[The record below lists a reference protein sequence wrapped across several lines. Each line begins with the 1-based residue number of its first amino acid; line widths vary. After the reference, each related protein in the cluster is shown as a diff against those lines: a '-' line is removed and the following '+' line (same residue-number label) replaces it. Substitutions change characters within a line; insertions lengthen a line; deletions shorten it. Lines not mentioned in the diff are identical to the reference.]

1 MLYVA
6 TGKLQ
11 RRAFW
16 LIAEEAVMGTK
27 KIYVDDHNRELSAHG
42 TETFP
47 VTVNHDDL
55 WMFEGRNVPIHWHNE
70 IEFCLPRKGTAVCQ
84 IYQESYT
91 IPAGSAILIGS
102 NVPHSCHS
110 LTGESVLYS
119 SIIAAP
125 EFISGEIGGDVE
137 RKCMRPFLEGS
148 AGPCIRIDGTGAD
161 RTEADRTEVDRTGA
175 DRTEADRTGAESR
188 RLLQMLDEI
197 DRLYTEKPLCH
208 ELRIKGLLCE
218 ILAALLS
225 EAYRNPANKR
235 LQSVPA
241 SSAELERLQLTLD
254 YLHQHYDSVVSLQEL
269 SDLTHLSREACCR
282 SFRRM
287 TGKSITEYLQEYR
300 VTQSLPLIRSG
311 RYSISQVAELCGF
324 SNASRFAAAF
334 RKRMGINPGHYLKE
348 GCV

>member
-1 MLYVA
+1 MLCVA

-16 LIAEEAVMGTK
+16 LVAEEAVMGTK

-137 RKCMRPFLEGS
+137 RKCMRSFLEGS
-148 AGPCIRIDGTGAD
+148 AGPCIRIDG
-161 RTEADRTEVDRTGA
+161 TGA

-218 ILAALLS
+218 ILAALLP

-334 RKRMGINPGHYLKE
+334 RKRMGVNPGHYLKE

>member
-1 MLYVA
+1 MLYMA

-16 LIAEEAVMGTK
+16 LVAEEAVMGTK

-148 AGPCIRIDGTGAD
+148 AGPCIRIDGD
-161 RTEADRTEVDRTGA
+161 EADGTESNGI
-175 DRTEADRTGAESR
+175 GAESR

-218 ILAALLS
+218 ILAALLP

-235 LQSVPA
+235 LQSVHA

-269 SDLTHLSREACCR
+269 ADLTHLSREACCR

-334 RKRMGINPGHYLKE
+334 RKRMGINPGHYHKE
-348 GCV
+348 GCG

>member
-1 MLYVA
+1 MLCVA

-11 RRAFW
+11 RRPFW

-110 LTGESVLYS
+110 LTGECVLYS

-161 RTEADRTEVDRTGA
+161 RTEA
-175 DRTEADRTGAESR
+175 ESR

-218 ILAALLS
+218 ILAALLP

-269 SDLTHLSREACCR
+269 ADLTHLSREACCR

>member
-1 MLYVA
+1 MLYMA

-16 LIAEEAVMGTK
+16 LVAEEAVMGTK
-27 KIYVDDHNRELSAHG
+27 KIYVDDHNRELSVHG

-148 AGPCIRIDGTGAD
+148 AGPCIRIDGG
-161 RTEADRTEVDRTGA
+161 EADGTESNGI
-175 DRTEADRTGAESR
+175 GAESR

-218 ILAALLS
+218 ILAALLP

-269 SDLTHLSREACCR
+269 ADLTHLSREACCR

-334 RKRMGINPGHYLKE
+334 RKRMGINPGHYHKE
-348 GCV
+348 GCG

>member
-1 MLYVA
+1 
-6 TGKLQ
+6 
-11 RRAFW
+11 
-16 LIAEEAVMGTK
+16 MGTK

-148 AGPCIRIDGTGAD
+148 AGPCIRIDGTGA
-161 RTEADRTEVDRTGA
+161 
-175 DRTEADRTGAESR
+175 ESK

-218 ILAALLS
+218 ILAALLP
-225 EAYRNPANKR
+225 EAYRNPENKR

-269 SDLTHLSREACCR
+269 ADLTHLSREACCR

>member
-1 MLYVA
+1 MLCVA

-11 RRAFW
+11 RRPFW

-161 RTEADRTEVDRTGA
+161 RTGV
-175 DRTEADRTGAESR
+175 DRTGAESR

-218 ILAALLS
+218 ILAALLP
-225 EAYRNPANKR
+225 EAYRNPENKR

-269 SDLTHLSREACCR
+269 ADLTHLSREACCR

>member
-1 MLYVA
+1 MLCVA

-11 RRAFW
+11 RRPFW

-148 AGPCIRIDGTGAD
+148 AGPCIRIDGTG
-161 RTEADRTEVDRTGA
+161 V

-188 RLLQMLDEI
+188 WLLQMLDEI

-218 ILAALLS
+218 ILAALLP
-225 EAYRNPANKR
+225 EAYRNPENKR

-269 SDLTHLSREACCR
+269 ADLTHLSREACCR

-348 GCV
+348 GCG

>member
-1 MLYVA
+1 MLCVA

-16 LIAEEAVMGTK
+16 LVAEEAVMGTK

-161 RTEADRTEVDRTGA
+161 RTEADRT
-175 DRTEADRTGAESR
+175 GAESR

-218 ILAALLS
+218 ILAALLP

-334 RKRMGINPGHYLKE
+334 RKRMGVNPGHYLKE
-348 GCV
+348 GCG

>member
-1 MLYVA
+1 
-6 TGKLQ
+6 
-11 RRAFW
+11 
-16 LIAEEAVMGTK
+16 MGTK

-137 RKCMRPFLEGS
+137 RKCMRSFLEGS
-148 AGPCIRIDGTGAD
+148 AGPCIRIDG
-161 RTEADRTEVDRTGA
+161 TGA

-218 ILAALLS
+218 ILAALLP

-334 RKRMGINPGHYLKE
+334 RKRMGVNPGHYLKE
-348 GCV
+348 GCG

>member
-161 RTEADRTEVDRTGA
+161 RTGV
-175 DRTEADRTGAESR
+175 DRTGAESR

-218 ILAALLS
+218 ILAALLP

-334 RKRMGINPGHYLKE
+334 RKRMGVNPGHYLKE

>member
-1 MLYVA
+1 
-6 TGKLQ
+6 
-11 RRAFW
+11 
-16 LIAEEAVMGTK
+16 
-27 KIYVDDHNRELSAHG
+27 
-42 TETFP
+42 
-47 VTVNHDDL
+47 
-55 WMFEGRNVPIHWHNE
+55 
-70 IEFCLPRKGTAVCQ
+70 
-84 IYQESYT
+84 
-91 IPAGSAILIGS
+91 
-102 NVPHSCHS
+102 
-110 LTGESVLYS
+110 
-119 SIIAAP
+119 
-125 EFISGEIGGDVE
+125 
-137 RKCMRPFLEGS
+137 MRPFLEGS
-148 AGPCIRIDGTGAD
+148 AGPCIRINGTGAD
-161 RTEADRTEVDRTGA
+161 RTEADRTG
-175 DRTEADRTGAESR
+175 ADRTGAESR

-218 ILAALLS
+218 ILAALLP

-269 SDLTHLSREACCR
+269 ADLTHLSREACCR

>member
-1 MLYVA
+1 MLYMA

-11 RRAFW
+11 RRAFG
-16 LIAEEAVMGTK
+16 LVAEEAVMGTK
-27 KIYVDDHNRELSAHG
+27 KIYMDDHNRELSAHG

-55 WMFEGRNVPIHWHNE
+55 WMFEGR
-70 IEFCLPRKGTAVCQ
+70 
-84 IYQESYT
+84 
-91 IPAGSAILIGS
+91 

-148 AGPCIRIDGTGAD
+148 AGPCIRIDGG
-161 RTEADRTEVDRTGA
+161 EADGTESNGI
-175 DRTEADRTGAESR
+175 GAESR

-197 DRLYTEKPLCH
+197 DRHYTEKPLCH

-218 ILAALLS
+218 ILAALLP

-235 LQSVPA
+235 LQSVSA

-269 SDLTHLSREACCR
+269 ADLTHLSREACCR

-334 RKRMGINPGHYLKE
+334 RKRMGINPGHYHKE
-348 GCV
+348 GCG

>member
-1 MLYVA
+1 MLHMA

-16 LIAEEAVMGTK
+16 LVAEEAVMGTK

-148 AGPCIRIDGTGAD
+148 AGPCIRIDGG
-161 RTEADRTEVDRTGA
+161 EADGTKSNGI
-175 DRTEADRTGAESR
+175 GAESR

-218 ILAALLS
+218 ILAALLP

-269 SDLTHLSREACCR
+269 ADLTHLSREACCR

-300 VTQSLPLIRSG
+300 VTRSLPLIRSG

-334 RKRMGINPGHYLKE
+334 RKRMGINPGHYHKE
-348 GCV
+348 GCG

>member
-1 MLYVA
+1 MLYMA

-16 LIAEEAVMGTK
+16 LVAEEAVMGTK

-148 AGPCIRIDGTGAD
+148 AGPCIRIDGG
-161 RTEADRTEVDRTGA
+161 EADGTESNGI
-175 DRTEADRTGAESR
+175 GAEFR

-218 ILAALLS
+218 ILAALLP

-235 LQSVPA
+235 LQSVSA

-269 SDLTHLSREACCR
+269 ADLTHLSREACCR
-282 SFRRM
+282 NFRRM

-334 RKRMGINPGHYLKE
+334 RKRMGINPGHYHKE
-348 GCV
+348 GCG

>member
-1 MLYVA
+1 MLYMA

-16 LIAEEAVMGTK
+16 LVAEEAVMGTK

-148 AGPCIRIDGTGAD
+148 AGPCIRIDGGEADGTESNGIGAD
-161 RTEADRTEVDRTGA
+161 GTESNGIGSEP
-175 DRTEADRTGAESR
+175 R

-218 ILAALLS
+218 ILAALLP

-269 SDLTHLSREACCR
+269 ADLTHLSREACCR

-334 RKRMGINPGHYLKE
+334 RKRMGINPGHYHKE
-348 GCV
+348 GCG

>member
-1 MLYVA
+1 MLYMA

-16 LIAEEAVMGTK
+16 LVAEEAVMGTK

-91 IPAGSAILIGS
+91 IPAGSALLIGS

-148 AGPCIRIDGTGAD
+148 AGPCIRIDGG
-161 RTEADRTEVDRTGA
+161 EADGTESNGIGT
-175 DRTEADRTGAESR
+175 ESR

-218 ILAALLS
+218 ILAALLP

-269 SDLTHLSREACCR
+269 ADLTHLSREACCR

-324 SNASRFAAAF
+324 SNASRFAAVF
-334 RKRMGINPGHYLKE
+334 RKRMGINPGHYHKE
-348 GCV
+348 GCG

>member
-1 MLYVA
+1 MLYMA

-11 RRAFW
+11 RRAFR

-91 IPAGSAILIGS
+91 IPAGSALLIGS

-148 AGPCIRIDGTGAD
+148 AGPCIRIDGGEADGTESNGIGAD
-161 RTEADRTEVDRTGA
+161 GTESNGI
-175 DRTEADRTGAESR
+175 GAESR

-218 ILAALLS
+218 ILAALLP

-269 SDLTHLSREACCR
+269 ADLTHLSREACCR

-334 RKRMGINPGHYLKE
+334 RKRMGINPGHYHKE
-348 GCV
+348 GCG

>member
-1 MLYVA
+1 MLYMA

-16 LIAEEAVMGTK
+16 LVAEEAVMGIK

-148 AGPCIRIDGTGAD
+148 AGPCIRIDGGEADGTESNGIGAD
-161 RTEADRTEVDRTGA
+161 GTESNGI
-175 DRTEADRTGAESR
+175 GAESR

-218 ILAALLS
+218 ILAALLP

-269 SDLTHLSREACCR
+269 ADLTHLSREACCR

-334 RKRMGINPGHYLKE
+334 RKRMGINPGHYHKE
-348 GCV
+348 GCG

>member
-1 MLYVA
+1 MLCVA

-137 RKCMRPFLEGS
+137 RKCMRPFLEGR
-148 AGPCIRIDGTGAD
+148 AGPCIRIDG
-161 RTEADRTEVDRTGA
+161 TGA

-218 ILAALLS
+218 ILAALLP
-225 EAYRNPANKR
+225 EAYRNPENKR

-269 SDLTHLSREACCR
+269 ADLTHLSREACCR

-348 GCV
+348 GCG

>member
-1 MLYVA
+1 MLYMA

-16 LIAEEAVMGTK
+16 LVAEEAVMGTK

-148 AGPCIRIDGTGAD
+148 AGPCIRINGGEADGTESNGIG
-161 RTEADRTEVDRTGA
+161 V
-175 DRTEADRTGAESR
+175 ESR

-218 ILAALLS
+218 ILAALLP

-269 SDLTHLSREACCR
+269 ADLTHLSREACCR

-334 RKRMGINPGHYLKE
+334 RKRMGINPGHYHKE
-348 GCV
+348 GCG

>member
-42 TETFP
+42 TGTFP

-161 RTEADRTEVDRTGA
+161 RTGV
-175 DRTEADRTGAESR
+175 DRTGAESR

-218 ILAALLS
+218 ILAALLP

-334 RKRMGINPGHYLKE
+334 RKRMGVNPGHYLKE
-348 GCV
+348 GCG

>member
-1 MLYVA
+1 MFYMA

-16 LIAEEAVMGTK
+16 LVAEEAVMGTK

-148 AGPCIRIDGTGAD
+148 AGPCIRIDGGEADGTESNGIGAD
-161 RTEADRTEVDRTGA
+161 GTESNGI
-175 DRTEADRTGAESR
+175 GAEPR

-218 ILAALLS
+218 ILAALLP

-269 SDLTHLSREACCR
+269 ADLTHLSREACCR

-334 RKRMGINPGHYLKE
+334 RKRMGINPGHYHKE
-348 GCV
+348 GCG

>member
-1 MLYVA
+1 MLYMA

-11 RRAFW
+11 RRA
-16 LIAEEAVMGTK
+16 LGLVAEEAVMGTK

-55 WMFEGRNVPIHWHNE
+55 WMFEGR
-70 IEFCLPRKGTAVCQ
+70 
-84 IYQESYT
+84 
-91 IPAGSAILIGS
+91 

-148 AGPCIRIDGTGAD
+148 AGPCIRIDGG
-161 RTEADRTEVDRTGA
+161 EADGTESNGI
-175 DRTEADRTGAESR
+175 GAESR

-218 ILAALLS
+218 ILAALLP

-235 LQSVPA
+235 LQSVSA

-269 SDLTHLSREACCR
+269 ADLTHLSREACCR

-334 RKRMGINPGHYLKE
+334 RKRMGINPGHYHKE
-348 GCV
+348 GCG

>member
-1 MLYVA
+1 MLCVA

-11 RRAFW
+11 KRPFW

-161 RTEADRTEVDRTGA
+161 RTEADRT
-175 DRTEADRTGAESR
+175 GAESR

-218 ILAALLS
+218 ILAALLP

-269 SDLTHLSREACCR
+269 ADLTHLSREVCCR

>member
-1 MLYVA
+1 MLYMA

-16 LIAEEAVMGTK
+16 LVAEEAVMGTK

-91 IPAGSAILIGS
+91 IPAGSALLIGS

-148 AGPCIRIDGTGAD
+148 AGPCIRIDGGEADGTESNGIGAD
-161 RTEADRTEVDRTGA
+161 GTESNGI
-175 DRTEADRTGAESR
+175 GAEPR

-218 ILAALLS
+218 ILAALLP

-269 SDLTHLSREACCR
+269 ADLTHLSREACCR

-334 RKRMGINPGHYLKE
+334 RKRMGINPGHYHKE
-348 GCV
+348 GCG

>member
-1 MLYVA
+1 MLCVA

-161 RTEADRTEVDRTGA
+161 RTEADRT
-175 DRTEADRTGAESR
+175 GAESR
-188 RLLQMLDEI
+188 WLLQMLDEI

-218 ILAALLS
+218 ILAALLP
-225 EAYRNPANKR
+225 EAYRNPENKR

-269 SDLTHLSREACCR
+269 ADLTHLSREACCR

>member
-11 RRAFW
+11 RRAFR

-91 IPAGSAILIGS
+91 IPTGSAILIGS

-161 RTEADRTEVDRTGA
+161 RTEADRT
-175 DRTEADRTGAESR
+175 GAESR

-218 ILAALLS
+218 ILAALLP
-225 EAYRNPANKR
+225 EAYRNPENKR

-269 SDLTHLSREACCR
+269 ADLTHLSREACCR
-282 SFRRM
+282 NFRRM

-311 RYSISQVAELCGF
+311 CYSISQVAELCGF

>member
-1 MLYVA
+1 MLCVA

-16 LIAEEAVMGTK
+16 LVAEEAVMGTK

-161 RTEADRTEVDRTGA
+161 RTEADRT
-175 DRTEADRTGAESR
+175 GAESR

-218 ILAALLS
+218 ILATLLP
-225 EAYRNPANKR
+225 EAYRNPENKR
-235 LQSVPA
+235 LQSVSA

-269 SDLTHLSREACCR
+269 ADLTHLSREACCR

>member
-1 MLYVA
+1 MLYMA

-16 LIAEEAVMGTK
+16 LVAEEAVMGTK

-91 IPAGSAILIGS
+91 IPAGSALLIGS

-148 AGPCIRIDGTGAD
+148 AGPCIRIDGG
-161 RTEADRTEVDRTGA
+161 EADGTESNGI
-175 DRTEADRTGAESR
+175 GAEPR

-218 ILAALLS
+218 ILAALLP

-269 SDLTHLSREACCR
+269 ADLTHLSREACCR

-334 RKRMGINPGHYLKE
+334 RKRMGINPGHYHKE
-348 GCV
+348 GCG

>member
-1 MLYVA
+1 MLYMA

-16 LIAEEAVMGTK
+16 LVAEEAVMGTK

-70 IEFCLPRKGTAVCQ
+70 IEFCLTRKGTAVCQ

-148 AGPCIRIDGTGAD
+148 AGPCIRIDGG
-161 RTEADRTEVDRTGA
+161 EADGTESNGI
-175 DRTEADRTGAESR
+175 GAEPR

-218 ILAALLS
+218 IFAALLP

-254 YLHQHYDSVVSLQEL
+254 YLHQHYDSAVSLQEL
-269 SDLTHLSREACCR
+269 ADLTHLSREACCR

-334 RKRMGINPGHYLKE
+334 RKRMGINPGHYHKE
-348 GCV
+348 GCG

>member
-1 MLYVA
+1 MLYMA

-148 AGPCIRIDGTGAD
+148 AGPCIRINGGEEDGTESNGI
-161 RTEADRTEVDRTGA
+161 
-175 DRTEADRTGAESR
+175 GAESR

-197 DRLYTEKPLCH
+197 DRLYTERPLCH

-218 ILAALLS
+218 ILAALLP

-269 SDLTHLSREACCR
+269 ADLTHLSREACCR

-300 VTQSLPLIRSG
+300 VTRSLPLIRSG

-334 RKRMGINPGHYLKE
+334 RKRMGINPGHYHKE
-348 GCV
+348 GCG

>member
-137 RKCMRPFLEGS
+137 RKCMRSFLEGS
-148 AGPCIRIDGTGAD
+148 AGPCIRIDG
-161 RTEADRTEVDRTGA
+161 TGA

-218 ILAALLS
+218 ILAALLP

-235 LQSVPA
+235 LQSVSA

-269 SDLTHLSREACCR
+269 ADLTHLSREACCR

-348 GCV
+348 GCG